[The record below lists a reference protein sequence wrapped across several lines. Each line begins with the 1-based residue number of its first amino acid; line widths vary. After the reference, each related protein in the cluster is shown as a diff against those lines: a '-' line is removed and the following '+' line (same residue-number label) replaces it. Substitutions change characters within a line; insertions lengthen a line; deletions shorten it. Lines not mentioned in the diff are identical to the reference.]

1 MCAVIQYTQLVNV
14 SYTCLLYR
22 YWWNTR
28 IFPFTKTSYLHRG
41 RWTYYFYLSRV
52 RILVSTW
59 LQTWLA
65 NYKRASL
72 SGARRVSFG
81 ISFKNGF
88 EVRRRY
94 SYRWLSRWA
103 KNPQHNAILRYAFAV
118 IDFFLF
124 FIRIVT
130 FNWNRKYK
138 YYCLYFSF
146 VTLYPSFITFL
157 WQAFCDMWPL

>member
-1 MCAVIQYTQLVNV
+1 MCAVIEYTQLVNV

-52 RILVSTW
+52 RILVPPW

-72 SGARRVSFG
+72 SGARRVSFE
-81 ISFKNGF
+81 ISFTKWLRGATTVQLSVTF
-88 EVRRRY
+88 SISQESTTWCYFKMRFCC
-94 SYRWLSRWA
+94 YR
-103 KNPQHNAILRYAFAV
+103 I
-118 IDFFLF
+118 FLF
-124 FIRIVT
+124 FIRILT

-146 VTLYPSFITFL
+146 ITLYPSFITFL

>member
-1 MCAVIQYTQLVNV
+1 MCAVIEYTQLVNV

-28 IFPFTKTSYLHRG
+28 IFPFTKTSYLYRG

-52 RILVSTW
+52 RILVPPW

-72 SGARRVSFG
+72 SGARRVSFE
-81 ISFKNGF
+81 ISFTKWLRGATTVQF
-88 EVRRRY
+88 SVTFSISQESTTWRY
-94 SYRWLSRWA
+94 FKMRFCCYR
-103 KNPQHNAILRYAFAV
+103 I
-118 IDFFLF
+118 FLF
-124 FIRIVT
+124 FIRILT

-138 YYCLYFSF
+138 YYCLYSSF
-146 VTLYPSFITFL
+146 ITLYPSFITFL